1 MSTTRPGSA
10 AGVELVGVNGV
21 RLACTDTG
29 GDGPAIVLVH
39 GSWGSHR
46 NWDPV
51 VPGLA
56 EHFRV
61 ITYDRRGHSDSEHP
75 PGQGHF
81 SEDAADLAALTGHF
95 GIAPAWV
102 VGNSA
107 GAVIALQLAAS
118 RPELVRGI
126 VIHEPPLFGV
136 LDPSTHAAAAWAAI
150 AEGPLADVGR
160 RIDRGDHAGAAEQF
174 VDEVAFGPGSWARM
188 PEQTRTTMIANA
200 TTFLDELRDPEA
212 TVVDGSRLARYRGPV
227 LLTSGDQSPPIY
239 EPVTQWLGRLLPQVT
254 PLTYEDAGH
263 LPHVTHPD
271 RYVSEVVAFVERS
284 LSD

>member
-1 MSTTRPGSA
+1 M
-10 AGVELVGVNGV
+10 

-51 VPGLA
+51 VPGLT

-61 ITYDRRGHSDSEHP
+61 ITYDRRGHSDSGHP

-81 SEDAADLAALTGHF
+81 SEDAADLAALIERF

-107 GAVIALQLAAS
+107 GAVITLQLAAS
-118 RPELVRGI
+118 RPEVVRGI

-136 LDPSTHAAAAWAAI
+136 LDPGTPAAVAWAAI
-150 AEGPLADVGR
+150 ADGPLADVGR
-160 RIDRGDHAGAAEQF
+160 RIAEGDGAGAAEQF
-174 VDEVAFGPGSWARM
+174 VDEVAFGPRSWARM
-188 PEQTRTTMIANA
+188 PEPTRATMIANA
-200 TTFLDELRDPEA
+200 PSFLDELRDPEA
-212 TVVDGSRLARYRGPV
+212 AVVDAARLARYRGRV
-227 LLTSGDQSPPIY
+227 LLTSGDRSPPIY
-239 EPVTQWLGRLLPQVT
+239 RPVTEWLAALLPHASL
-254 PLTYEDAGH
+254 LTYEGAGH
-263 LPHVTHPD
+263 VPHVTHPELFAAIV
-271 RYVSEVVAFVERS
+271 REFVSG
-284 LSD
+284 